1 MLPVVLA
8 LSGCETLDTPNPIQ
22 RYFPRCRRHQLSSS
36 WPIALGMLGVCY
48 ALSST
53 LCAHRYTEPWSPSF
67 PQLPLLLKENNNTNL
82 QES

>member
-22 RYFPRCRRHQLSSS
+22 RYFSRCIMRHQLSSS
-36 WPIALGMLGVCY
+36 WPIVLHVLGVC
-48 ALSST
+48 LSST
-53 LCAHRYTEPWSPSF
+53 LCAHRYKPWSPSF